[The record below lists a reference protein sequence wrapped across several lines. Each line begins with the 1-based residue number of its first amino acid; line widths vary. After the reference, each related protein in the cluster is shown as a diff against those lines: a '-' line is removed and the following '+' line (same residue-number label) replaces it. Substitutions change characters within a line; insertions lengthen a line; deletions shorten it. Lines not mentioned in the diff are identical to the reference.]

1 MSTRLTGKTALVTG
15 STSGLG
21 RAIAV
26 ALASEGARV
35 VVSGRDK
42 ERGAATVRQI
52 VDAGG
57 RAEFIAADLSA
68 GAGAAQDLAVSATS
82 ALGGVVDIL
91 VNNAAIFPGATTA
104 ATDEATFDAVYTVN
118 VKAPLFLTGVIGP
131 AMAERGSGAIVN
143 IGSWVALRGMPSALY
158 ASSKAAVESLTKA
171 WTAEFGPSGVRVNAV
186 SPGVIATD
194 GTAPNREL
202 QDGIAAGTPA
212 GRIGLPE
219 EVAAAVVFLAS
230 DEAAFIQGA
239 ILPVDGGKLAV

>member
-1 MSTRLTGKTALVTG
+1 M
-15 STSGLG
+15 
-21 RAIAV
+21 
-26 ALASEGARV
+26 
-35 VVSGRDK
+35 
-42 ERGAATVRQI
+42 
-52 VDAGG
+52 
-57 RAEFIAADLSA
+57 
-68 GAGAAQDLAVSATS
+68 
-82 ALGGVVDIL
+82 
-91 VNNAAIFPGATTA
+91 
-104 ATDEATFDAVYTVN
+104 
-118 VKAPLFLTGVIGP
+118 KAPLFLTGVIGP